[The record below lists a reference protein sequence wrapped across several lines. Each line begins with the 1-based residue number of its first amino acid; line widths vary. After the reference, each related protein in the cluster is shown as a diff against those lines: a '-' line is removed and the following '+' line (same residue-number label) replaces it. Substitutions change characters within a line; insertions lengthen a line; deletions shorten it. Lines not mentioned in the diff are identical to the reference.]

1 MSYSFTIAGHSPNPH
16 NDDVVKIAVK
26 AVRDLK
32 ALEGS
37 VSITGYT
44 YDSSGVNKALD
55 DALVAEFEA
64 LDAKAETAESETPTE
79 TTATEAAE
87 VPETAA
93 TEAAEP
99 DSTEFAPTTPPSG
112 A

>member
-1 MSYSFTIAGHSPNPH
+1 VSYSFTITGHSPNPH

-55 DALVAEFEA
+55 DALVSEFEQ
-64 LDAKAETAESETPTE
+64 LDAPQ
-79 TTATEAAE
+79 
-87 VPETAA
+87 PETQAS
-93 TEAAEP
+93 EP
-99 DSTEFAPTTPPSG
+99 APADSTESPTTAPTDG